1 MSLIADAL
9 KKAETSPDYRRKDVL
24 PSFAPKNRPP
34 QPPAWAYR
42 LLLAASTALVLLAIA
57 RVARRPERPVPP
69 VQSPAPVIQE
79 IAGPAPEAPIPA
91 APAAPPQLP
100 ALEFPA
106 AAVSSS
112 HFASPV
118 PGKQLVSRA
127 ERLSLNGIMLSG
139 DGRPLALIN
148 QEVLQPGDRVRG
160 MTVVQVK
167 VDSVILQDRRGKTKT
182 LKLKKGN

>member
-9 KKAETSPDYRRKDVL
+9 KKAESSPGYRHKDVL
-24 PSFAPKNRPP
+24 PSFTPKNRPP

-42 LLLAASTALVLLAIA
+42 LLLAASAVLVLLALA
-57 RVARRPERPVPP
+57 RVSRRPEPPAHLDPVPA
-69 VQSPAPVIQE
+69 PATQE
-79 IAGPAPEAPIPA
+79 VPA
-91 APAAPPQLP
+91 APVAPATPVPAAPEPPAPQPP
-100 ALEFPA
+100 AP
-106 AAVSSS
+106 AAVSPSP
-112 HFASPV
+112 FASPV
-118 PGKQLVSRA
+118 AGKQLIARA
-127 ERLSLNGIMLSG
+127 QRLSLNGIMLSG

-167 VDSVILQDRRGKTKT
+167 MDSVILQDKRGKTKI